1 MAFDSKK
8 KRELISIPNHI
19 GIIMDG
25 NGRWA
30 VQRGLPRVEGHKK
43 GAESVDDVVQTARRI
58 GVKYLTLYAFSK
70 DNWKRPPDEVR
81 ELMRLL
87 KKYLVKE
94 RKRMKENGIKFQ
106 VVGDIDD
113 LPDDIKSEIKKTEE
127 FTKDCKDMV
136 LTLALSYS
144 GRKEIVKAI
153 KKIIRM
159 YEQNKIDES
168 MIDENLITEILGLPD
183 VDLLIRTSGEMRIS
197 DFLLWHI
204 SYAEI
209 YITKKLWPDFCGKDL
224 IRAIK
229 WFSKRERRFGMT
241 SEQLRGSSS

>member
-1 MAFDSKK
+1 MVLASKK
-8 KRELISIPNHI
+8 KMDYSIPNHI

-94 RKRMKENGIKFQ
+94 RRRMKENSIKFQ

-113 LPDDIKSEIKKTEE
+113 LPADIKAEIKKTEE

-144 GRKEIVKAI
+144 GRKEIVKAV
-153 KKIIRM
+153 KKVVRM
-159 YEQNKIDES
+159 CKRNQIDEK
-168 MIDENLITEILGLPD
+168 MIDEKLITEILGLPD

-209 YITKKLWPDFCGKDL
+209 YITKKLWPDFRGKDL

-241 SEQLRGSSS
+241 SEQLRSSSG